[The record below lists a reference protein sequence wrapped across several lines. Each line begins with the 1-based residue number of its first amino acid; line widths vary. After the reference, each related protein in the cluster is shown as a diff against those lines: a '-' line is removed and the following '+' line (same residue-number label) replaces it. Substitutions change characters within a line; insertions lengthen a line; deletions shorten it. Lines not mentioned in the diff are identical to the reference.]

1 MMKKIVVFIGIILFF
16 QLPSISQIPN
26 GSWRDHLAYIRG
38 KNIAI
43 TPNKIYC
50 GFSQSGILAY
60 NRESGEV
67 EKLSTIQNLADINPS
82 YIKYA
87 EENEILII
95 GYGSGNIDLITHDGI
110 INMPDITKKSMVSA
124 KTINKIECYNN
135 LAYLACDFGIV
146 VLDLDRKEIKDTY
159 VFGPEGSSI
168 KVNDVTIHDNYIY
181 AATNIGLYRA
191 SLDAPNLLDYS
202 YWQVQNVVTESNVE
216 FILTESFGEH
226 LFAVYKSQISEQDEM
241 IVKSNN
247 VWNNTNLLN
256 DEEIYEIDE
265 YNGFISI
272 SGKNQSVIVN
282 NQLCVIDSYDLYEG
296 YHLLKDET
304 GRTYFASRLYGFG
317 YFENNNPKYLNVNC
331 PRFNTTGLVFANE
344 DQIWVG
350 SGGPFRPYKEG
361 GGYNFANEKWSSL
374 NVGWNKGLDSVGNF
388 YKFVFHPN
396 DPNRVFVSAYMYGLY
411 EINNLKV
418 SQHFK
423 WYEVDLFRSTVEQ
436 NVGIRIKGLDFD
448 SQGRLWTVFDQTNQ
462 PIYTFKP
469 DDNTWENYSFN
480 SNVFKSTTSY
490 ADLLVTRNNQI
501 WILTKNDG
509 VVVLKEAPDGGFY
522 ENSFS
527 IKDLDGN
534 NMSYAYC
541 LTEDNDGD
549 VWIGTNRGPVI
560 YNTNDQ
566 IFTEQDIRGYHVKI
580 PRNDG
585 TGQADFLLDYEII
598 NDIAVDGGNRKWIAT
613 ESSGVFLISED
624 GKKTIHH
631 FTKENQPL
639 FSNNILGLDIQ
650 EKTGEVFIS
659 TNLGLLSF
667 MGSAVLGNTE
677 FENVYVYPNPIRPEY
692 DGEITVTGLIADS
705 FVKITDVSGNLVYE
719 TQSLGGQAVWDGKD
733 FNGRRVSTGVYLVFL
748 SNEDGSKTYVTKLL
762 FIH

>member
-1 MMKKIVVFIGIILFF
+1 MMKKVVVFIGIILFF
-16 QLPSISQIPN
+16 QLPSFSQIPN

-43 TPNKIYC
+43 TPNKVYC
-50 GFSQSGILAY
+50 GFSESGILAY
-60 NRESGEV
+60 NRETGEV
-67 EKLSTIQNLADINPS
+67 EKLSTIQGLADINPT

-87 EENEILII
+87 AENEILII

-110 INMPDITKKSMVSA
+110 INMPDIIKKSMVSS

-135 LAYLACDFGIV
+135 LAFLACDFGIV
-146 VLDLDRKEIKDTY
+146 VLDLDQKEIKDTY
-159 VFGPEGSSI
+159 IFGPEGSSI
-168 KVNDVTIHDNYIY
+168 KVNDVTIHNNYIY

-202 YWQVQNVVTESNVE
+202 YWQVQNIVTESNVE

-241 IVKSNN
+241 MVKSNN
-247 VWNNTNLLN
+247 VWNNNNLLN
-256 DEEIYEIDE
+256 EEEIYEIDE
-265 YNGFISI
+265 SNGFISI

-282 NQLCVIDSYDLYEG
+282 NQLYVIDSYDLYEG
-296 YHLLKDET
+296 YHLLKDEN

-317 YFENNNPKYLNVNC
+317 YFENNNPKYISVNC

-361 GGYNFANEKWSSL
+361 GGYNFTNEKWSSL

-411 EINNLKV
+411 EIINLNV
-418 SQHFK
+418 YQHFK

-462 PIYTFKP
+462 PIYTFNP
-469 DDNTWENYSFN
+469 EDNTWENYSFN

-522 ENSFS
+522 ENSFA

-566 IFTEQDIRGYHVKI
+566 IFTEQDIRGYHIKI

-667 MGSAVLGNTE
+667 MGSAVTGNTE

-719 TQSLGGQAVWDGKD
+719 TKSLGGQAVWDGKD